1 MSFTEFLEAIG
12 RLADVKDLPTKEDL
26 LAHGYKSVLEAIADT
41 ERAKFPKL
49 QRRASSE
56 FYGSP
61 VKTRTLDQR
70 LLVFFEYMFQMF
82 CPDCGSIAL
91 DTYDKEK
98 FLQALAKEC
107 EDLHGKV
114 LFKM

>member
-1 MSFTEFLEAIG
+1 MNETCACVNETA
-12 RLADVKDLPTKEDL
+12 PW
-26 LAHGYKSVLEAIADT
+26 

-56 FYGSP
+56 FYVSP

-70 LLVFFEYMFQMF
+70 LLVLFEYMFQMF

-91 DTYDKEK
+91 DTYDKDK
-98 FLQALAKEC
+98 FLKALAKEC